1 MGRLRIPTLNHPAET
16 DVAIRTAVKVISSQ
30 TNFPDTGN
38 SDHVR
43 ARRGEV
49 IEAKAALCIARQF
62 GMISSGTQIGRKD
75 LPWENRFPQHISI
88 GGNQPEIDLIPSG
101 REGQLIGQVKGSG
114 GGSSQIKGAAGLIV
128 IDHLAPQGQKDNIT
142 GLLYAD
148 AGPEGALRYTCV
160 RALYE
165 VFGGAP
171 HNAINLNERLLG
183 GPLPGNTGLTDD
195 VRQAF
200 YRSAGLNLGKAKDKF
215 EKTLEDLRNNK
226 QRTLSGDE
234 MLRLIE
240 PLAEMFGFREL
251 AVMDLRDMGAPLGDT
266 VAMEN
271 SLKQELGPAWKA
283 GQEIVEQS
291 KAASAE
297 EASAG
302 QSSQGGGESSSG
314 GSGGS
319 GPTS

>member
-1 MGRLRIPTLNHPAET
+1 MGRLRIPTLYHPAEM
-16 DVAIRTAVKVISSQ
+16 DISIRTAVKVIASQ
-30 TNFPDTGN
+30 TNFPDPRN

-49 IEAKAALCIARQF
+49 IEAKAALCLARQF
-62 GMISSGTQIGRKD
+62 GMISTGSQIGRKD
-75 LPWENRFPQHISI
+75 LPWEKQFPQHISI

-114 GGSSQIKGAAGLIV
+114 GGATQIKGAAGLIV

-148 AGPEGALRYTCV
+148 AQPEPVLTYACV

-165 VFGGAP
+165 VFGGTGRYAT
-171 HNAINLNERLLG
+171 NLDESLIG
-183 GPLPGNTGLTDD
+183 GEVPGNTGLTDEI
-195 VRQAF
+195 RQAF
-200 YRSAGLNLGKAKDKF
+200 RQSAGLNVGKVKEKF
-215 EKTLEDLRNNK
+215 AKTLEDLRNNK

-240 PLAEMFGFREL
+240 PLGEMFGFREL
-251 AVMDLRDMGAPLGDT
+251 AVMDLRDMGAPLGNTLGVED
-266 VAMEN
+266 
-271 SLKQELGPAWKA
+271 SLKHELGPAWKA

-291 KAASAE
+291 KAASTAD
-297 EASAG
+297 
-302 QSSQGGGESSSG
+302 
-314 GSGGS
+314 
-319 GPTS
+319 